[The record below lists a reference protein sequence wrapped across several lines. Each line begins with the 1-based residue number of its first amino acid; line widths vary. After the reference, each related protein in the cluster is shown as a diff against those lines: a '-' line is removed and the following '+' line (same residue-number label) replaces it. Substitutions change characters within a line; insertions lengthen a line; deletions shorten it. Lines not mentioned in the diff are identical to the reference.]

1 MHMIKLTETREARLR
16 RRGATPDDSG
26 SEKVS
31 QPREFN
37 DVCSRQ
43 DGTH

>member
-1 MHMIKLTETREARLR
+1 MHTIKLTETREARSR
-16 RRGATPDDSG
+16 RRGATPDDCG

-37 DVCSRQ
+37 DVFARH